1 MAVFEA
7 VLVLLVA
14 AVVLSR
20 LAQRL
25 NVPYPAFL
33 ALAGAVL
40 ALSPF
45 APGFQ
50 LDPRLALALFV
61 APVLLDA
68 AYDTS
73 PRDLRQN
80 WLSVGSLALFAVAL
94 TVGAVAWLA
103 KTLVPDLPWGAAI
116 ALGAIVAPPD
126 AAAATAV
133 LNQLSPPHR
142 VVVILGG
149 ESLLNDAS
157 ALLLYRLA
165 VAATL
170 AGGAFHPAAV
180 APAFLVSVAGSLI
193 AGPVLAKTFMWT
205 TRNLRDAPSSII
217 LQFVG
222 TFGVWLL
229 ADRLGMSPIL
239 TLVAYG
245 VTIARFAPARTGPQ
259 LRIPSYAVWETAVLM
274 LNALAFVI
282 IGLQL
287 RPLLATAP
295 PGELVHWLMFAG
307 AVLGAVIGVRFVWVA
322 IHGLL
327 MTLFRL
333 PRAQTPGIWKSRL
346 VVSWCGMRGIVT
358 LAAALA
364 LPVGFP
370 HRALLLF
377 TAFGVAFGTLA
388 LQGLTLRPL
397 LRWLD
402 LHDDRPVERE
412 VRVAR
417 HALARAALLAL
428 EDEASPEA
436 EILRR
441 EFEAEL
447 EAALDAE
454 RGEMRLLLP
463 LQQLRRRTIAPRR
476 QKLLLLRRERLI
488 GDDAFHTLEAE
499 LDYAELAAS
508 IHAED

>member
-14 AVVLSR
+14 AVVFSQ
-20 LAQRL
+20 LAQRV
-25 NVPYPAFL
+25 NAPYPAFL
-33 ALAGAVL
+33 ALAGAGL
-40 ALSPF
+40 ALFPF
-45 APGFQ
+45 APAFQ
-50 LDPRLALALFV
+50 LEPRLALALFV

-73 PRDLRQN
+73 PRDLKQN

-103 KTLVPDLPWGAAI
+103 KTLMPDLPWGAAI

-133 LNQLSPPHR
+133 LNQLNPPHR
-142 VVVILGG
+142 LVVILGG

-165 VAATL
+165 VGATL
-170 AGGAFHPAAV
+170 AGGAFNPAAV
-180 APAFLVSVAGSLI
+180 APTFLVSVVGGVVVGA
-193 AGPVLAKTFMWT
+193 VLAKVFMWFT
-205 TRNLRDAPSSII
+205 GKLRDAPSSII

-229 ADRLGMSPIL
+229 ADRFGMSPIL
-239 TLVAYG
+239 TVVAYG
-245 VTIARFAPARTGPQ
+245 VTLSRFAPGRTPAAM
-259 LRIPSYAVWETAVLM
+259 RIPSYAVWETAVLM
-274 LNALAFVI
+274 LNALAFVL

-295 PGELVHWLMFAG
+295 PGQLEHWMLFGA
-307 AVLGAVIGVRFVWVA
+307 AVLATVVGVRFVWTA

-327 MTLFRL
+327 LTLFRIGR
-333 PRAQTPGIWKSRL
+333 PQTVDIWKSRL

-370 HRALLLF
+370 HRDLLLF
-377 TAFGVAFGTLA
+377 TAFGVALGTLVI
-388 LQGLTLRPL
+388 QGLTLRPL
-397 LRWLD
+397 LSWLD

-417 HALARAALLAL
+417 HALARTALLTL
-428 EDEASPEA
+428 QDETGPEA
-436 EILRR
+436 EQVRR
-441 EFEAEL
+441 EFEAEQ
-447 EAALDAE
+447 EAALNAE
-454 RGEMRLLLP
+454 RGEMRLVLP
-463 LQQLRRRTIAPRR
+463 LQRLRRRTITPRR
-476 QKLLLLRRERLI
+476 EKLLLLRRERLI
-488 GDDAFHTLEAE
+488 GDDAFHLLETE

>member
-7 VLVLLVA
+7 VLVLLLA
-14 AVVLSR
+14 AVALSR

-25 NVPYPAFL
+25 NAPYPAFL

-40 ALSPF
+40 ALSRF
-45 APGFQ
+45 APAFH
-50 LDPRLALALFV
+50 LDPALALALFV

-73 PRDLRQN
+73 PRDLARN

-103 KTLVPDLPWGAAI
+103 KTLVPDLPWAAAI

-165 VAATL
+165 VSATL
-170 AGGAFHPAAV
+170 AGGAFDPAAA
-180 APAFLVSVAGSLI
+180 APVFLVSVAGSLV
-193 AGPVLAKTFMWT
+193 AGPVLAKAFMWT
-205 TRNLRDAPSSII
+205 TRDLRDAPSSII

-239 TLVAYG
+239 TLVAYAF
-245 VTIARFAPARTGPQ
+245 TIARFAPARTPAA

-274 LNALAFVI
+274 LNALAFVL

-295 PGELVHWLMFAG
+295 PGELRHWLIFAG
-307 AVLGAVIGVRFVWVA
+307 ATLGAVIGVRFVWTA

-327 MTLFRL
+327 LALFRIGQ
-333 PRAQTPGIWKSRL
+333 PQTREIWKARL

-370 HRALLLF
+370 HRDLLLF
-377 TAFGVAFGTLA
+377 TAFGVALGTLVI
-388 LQGLTLRPL
+388 QGLSLRPL
-397 LRWLD
+397 LLWLD

-417 HALARAALLAL
+417 HALARTALQSL
-428 EDEASPEA
+428 EDDASPEA
-436 EILRR
+436 DILRR
-441 EFEAEL
+441 ELEAEQ

-454 RGEMRLLLP
+454 RGEYRLVLP
-463 LQQLRRRTIAPRR
+463 LQRLRRRTLPARR
-476 QKLLLLRRERLI
+476 EKLLLLRRERLI

-508 IHAED
+508 IHAEE

>member
-25 NVPYPAFL
+25 NAPYPAFL

-45 APGFQ
+45 APGFR
-50 LDPRLALALFV
+50 LDPALALALFV

-73 PRDLRQN
+73 PRDLARN

-103 KTLVPDLPWGAAI
+103 KTLVPDLPWAAAI

-157 ALLLYRLA
+157 AL
-165 VAATL
+165 

-180 APAFLVSVAGSLI
+180 APVFLVSVAGSLV

-239 TLVAYG
+239 TLVAYAF
-245 VTIARFAPARTGPQ
+245 TIARFAPARTPAA

-274 LNALAFVI
+274 LNALAFVL

-295 PGELVHWLMFAG
+295 PGELQHWLIFAG
-307 AVLGAVIGVRFVWVA
+307 ATLGAVIGVRFVWTA

-327 MTLFRL
+327 LALFRIGQ
-333 PRAQTPGIWKSRL
+333 PQTREIWKARL

-370 HRALLLF
+370 HRDLLLF
-377 TAFGVAFGTLA
+377 TAFGVALGTLVI
-388 LQGLTLRPL
+388 QGLTLRPL
-397 LRWLD
+397 LIWLN

-417 HALARAALLAL
+417 HALARTALLSLA
-428 EDEASPEA
+428 DDKSPEA
-436 EILRR
+436 DILRR
-441 EFEAEL
+441 ELEAEQ

-454 RGEMRLLLP
+454 RGEYRLVLP
-463 LQQLRRRTIAPRR
+463 LQRLRRRTIPARR
-476 QKLLLLRRERLI
+476 EKLLLLRRERLI

-508 IHAED
+508 IHAEE